1 MIFSIRR
8 YADANGPEETA
19 RALDLVAELLS
30 DGLTCDG
37 SDEQIAD
44 ATKNLADLKNRF
56 GRKTEGDP
64 K

>member
-1 MIFSIRR
+1 VIFAIRQ
-8 YADANGPEETA
+8 YAAANGPEETA
-19 RALDLVAELLS
+19 RALDLVVALLG

-44 ATKNLADLKNRF
+44 ATKHLADLKNRF